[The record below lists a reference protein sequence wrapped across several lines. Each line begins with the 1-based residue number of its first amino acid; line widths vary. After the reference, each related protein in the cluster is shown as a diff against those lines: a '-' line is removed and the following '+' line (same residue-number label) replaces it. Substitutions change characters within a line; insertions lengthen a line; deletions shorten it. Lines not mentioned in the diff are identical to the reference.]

1 MSIVRAIAL
10 FVILA
15 FGGAVIAAGFMASP
29 ASASKMDGKA
39 GGWGGR
45 NTASYG
51 TPKSGTVKPPTSAKK
66 PPAQ

>member
-15 FGGAVIAAGFMASP
+15 FGGIVIAAGVMTSP

-45 NTASYG
+45 NTAHYDA
-51 TPKSGTVKPPTSAKK
+51 PKSGTAKPPTSAKK

>member
-15 FGGAVIAAGFMASP
+15 FGGAVIAAGFMTSP
-29 ASASKMDGKA
+29 ASASKMDGKS

-45 NTASYG
+45 NTANYD
-51 TPKSGTVKPPTSAKK
+51 TPKSGTAK
-66 PPAQ
+66 PPATAKKAPAH